1 MKTTLCTLTLAMN
14 LATGLSSGLRSN
26 AGASAICDEST
37 PGNLQDGYRGCQT
50 KTRSGKTC
58 QKWSSQVPHS
68 HTRTPEN
75 PTFAG
80 KGLGDHNYCRNPDG
94 EPGIWCYTN
103 KRERWEFC
111 DPIRSY
117 KHAEAFAH
125 LQATE
130 QEHKN
135 EIAKNEQEHENEIA
149 EREQEHENEI
159 AEHEADKATARTEVA
174 RIAQELRTIAGYP
187 EQLRTIAGEVAN
199 LIPEEEGAC
208 GTVTCGTTHDMPCD
222 PC

>member
-80 KGLGDHNYCRNPDG
+80 KGLGDHNNCRNPDN
-94 EPGIWCYTN
+94 EPNGIWCYTTD
-103 KRERWEFC
+103 KSKRWEYC
-111 DPIRSY
+111 DPVHHTLDDDEMPMSNIMSNGNIDCRY
-117 KHAEAFAH
+117 
-125 LQATE
+125 
-130 QEHKN
+130 
-135 EIAKNEQEHENEIA
+135 
-149 EREQEHENEI
+149 
-159 AEHEADKATARTEVA
+159 
-174 RIAQELRTIAGYP
+174 
-187 EQLRTIAGEVAN
+187 
-199 LIPEEEGAC
+199 
-208 GTVTCGTTHDMPCD
+208 TVPPLC
-222 PC
+222 